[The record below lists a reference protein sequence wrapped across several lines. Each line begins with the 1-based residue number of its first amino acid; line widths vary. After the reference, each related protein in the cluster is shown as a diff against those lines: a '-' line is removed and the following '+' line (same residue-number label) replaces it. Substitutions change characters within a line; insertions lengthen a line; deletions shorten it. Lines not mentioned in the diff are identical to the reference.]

1 MLPGHLSTVTDR
13 TTIKADFAD
22 RLKAAIERKG
32 WTMSQT
38 ARRTS
43 AYLDESEKFGRAHV
57 WHYVQGRSLPKSR
70 YLEAMSRALEV
81 EPSELLPGEAGEALS
96 QARQASEPSTAT
108 DAPMSLHKESV
119 LHVRDYGDGTAL
131 LEISERVPWTTA
143 IAVLQL
149 LKNGPGG
156 E

>member
-1 MLPGHLSTVTDR
+1 MLPGNFSTMTDR
-13 TTIKADFAD
+13 TSIKADFAD

-70 YLEAMSRALEV
+70 YLEAMSRALDV
-81 EPSELLPGEAGEALS
+81 EPSELLPGEAGEAI
-96 QARQASEPSTAT
+96 QARPAGESAAAE
-108 DAPMSLHKESV
+108 APVSLQKESV

-131 LEISERVPWTTA
+131 LEISERVPWATA

-149 LKNGPGG
+149 LKNGPG